1 MKGQVTAEFVITLV
15 ILFSLFSL
23 VVFVSIQQQENIN
36 FNSEKIKAKT
46 LMQKVA
52 IGVNGIY
59 IAGDGSETIITK
71 EFDFEL
77 EFEENYLKVNYA
89 QGQFV
94 SSSVLTNNI
103 DFTSKA
109 NASTIEI
116 RNNQG
121 VIEVE
126 EL

>member
-1 MKGQVTAEFVITLV
+1 
-15 ILFSLFSL
+15 
-23 VVFVSIQQQENIN
+23 
-36 FNSEKIKAKT
+36 
-46 LMQKVA
+46 MQKVA

-59 IAGDGSETIITK
+59 IAGNGSQTTITK

-77 EFEENYLKVNYA
+77 EFEENYLKVNYS

-94 SSSVLTNNI
+94 SSSILTNNI
-103 DFTSKA
+103 DFISKTDA
-109 NASTIEI
+109 GEI
-116 RNNQG
+116 KIKNNNG